1 MYQLWARMDNR
12 HKNIGEA
19 YKIVLDG
26 VRQSSNVSS
35 VDIEELTD
43 VSLI

>member
-12 HKNIGEA
+12 HKIIGEA

-35 VDIEELTD
+35 VIEELTD
-43 VSLI
+43 ASLI

>member
-1 MYQLWARMDNR
+1 MYQLWARMDNG
-12 HKNIGEA
+12 HKIIGEA

-35 VDIEELTD
+35 VIEELTD
-43 VSLI
+43 ASLI